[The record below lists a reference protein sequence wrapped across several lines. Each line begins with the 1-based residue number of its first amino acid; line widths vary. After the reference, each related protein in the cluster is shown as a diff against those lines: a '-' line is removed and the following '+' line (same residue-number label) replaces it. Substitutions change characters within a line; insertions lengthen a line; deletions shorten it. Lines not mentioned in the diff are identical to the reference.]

1 MRLDKLL
8 EQAELGSR
16 KQVKRLLVTK
26 QVKVDNVVVTVAN
39 QNIDLA
45 FQKVTVGQKEITGRS
60 HVYYMLNKPQGVVS
74 AVRDAQHQTVL
85 DLLKPEDRQP
95 GLFPV
100 GRLDRD
106 TEGLL
111 LLTDNGKLSYE
122 LLQPKKGVTKEY
134 EAIVNERVTPE
145 DITAFAGGIVF
156 HGGQQCLPAQLKILT
171 YLPEGTRVRLTITEG
186 KFHQVKK
193 MFLAVGKKVIYLK
206 RLKMGNLSLDEA
218 LAVGEY
224 RQLSVEELQK
234 FREYF

>member
-16 KQVKRLLVTK
+16 KQVKRLLVMK

-39 QNIDLA
+39 QNIDLS
-45 FQKVTVGQKEITGRS
+45 FQKVTVGQKEITGRA

-85 DLLKPEDRQP
+85 DLLKPEDRLP
-95 GLFPV
+95 GMFPV

-134 EAIVNERVTPE
+134 EAVVNERVTTE
-145 DITAFAGGIVF
+145 DVAAFAAGIVF
-156 HGGQQCLPAQLKILT
+156 HGGEQCLPAQLTIVT
-171 YLPEGTRVRLTITEG
+171 YLPEGTLVRLRITEG

-206 RLKMGNLSLDEA
+206 RLKMGNLSLDEV